1 MFWNEYKIRSFVFWV
16 IQENSDFLSNFK
28 KTNKSMSIV
37 MHDYDS
43 YCNIK
48 VYEKPISYYHLECGW
63 LCWKY
68 YSLFFCAWTFYLW
81 YVG

>member
-16 IQENSDFLSNFK
+16 IPENSDFLSNFK

-48 VYEKPISYYHLECGW
+48 V
-63 LCWKY
+63 
-68 YSLFFCAWTFYLW
+68 
-81 YVG
+81 